1 MEQHFTMDNTAGYDQ
16 DDLDELNAELDT
28 QLQGI
33 EPYTAAWYETAKRFA
48 DTVAN
53 R

>member
-1 MEQHFTMDNTAGYDQ
+1 MDHFTLDNTQGYSQGELDALNRE
-16 DDLDELNAELDT
+16 LDEVLA
-28 QLQGI
+28 GI

>member
-1 MEQHFTMDNTAGYDQ
+1 MEHFTLDNTQGYDQ
-16 DDLDELNAELDT
+16 ADLDAFNVELSALLTD
-28 QLQGI
+28 I